1 MNDEA
6 AKTKQGCILSS
17 YAFTDGS
24 SCFVETNFATSTTT
38 VSMSY
43 EA

>member
-6 AKTKQGCILSS
+6 AKTKQGAILSS

-24 SCFVETNFATSTTT
+24 SFFVETNFTTGTTT
-38 VSMSY
+38 VFMSY